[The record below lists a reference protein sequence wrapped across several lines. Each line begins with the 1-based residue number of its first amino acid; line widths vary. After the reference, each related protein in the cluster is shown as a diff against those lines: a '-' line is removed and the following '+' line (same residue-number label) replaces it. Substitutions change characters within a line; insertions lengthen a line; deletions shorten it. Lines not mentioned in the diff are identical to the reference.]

1 MMHKAMISRCS
12 AVAIATGLWIGSPAR
27 AQYQYQSSN
36 YVPPTNTDAV
46 VQADMR
52 VTDAEARI
60 TQARNQASAAQSA
73 VSNLQAEIQGQQG
86 QIASVSARIE
96 QSQQALPALQSAAE
110 HWSGELHE
118 REMALDQAMARCHA
132 DRMAVDQ
139 ALADDGKPIDRS
151 DGYVAANQA
160 IEKAKDDLHLAESA
174 ATQRLTATREYS
186 EAYHQWESADQR
198 LQALRQNPAAAAELD
213 EATRQWEAARRQMDD
228 LRAHALSSDL
238 DVRSA
243 RERLT
248 QAESNMDA
256 CRLSQQRNGQSSP
269 RTAAA
274 IRELTDAQHA
284 CEQAIAAVHE
294 VQAKAASAQSDYQ
307 KQIDGINYN
316 HKIIVAI
323 QADIASLQQEL
334 ASQQAAV
341 ARANEDVNRATA
353 VAQSAQ
359 HDREAAIE
367 ATESVPPRST
377 YNSAPA
383 IVETPAPYPYAAPQV
398 VRVEPPVYAPPPPL
412 FSARVDLGGVRI
424 GGFFVHPRFE
434 YHYSPHRRYE
444 HERGRRGE
452 RR

>member
-1 MMHKAMISRCS
+1 MHKSMISGCS
-12 AVAIATGLWIGSPAR
+12 VAAVVAGLWMGSPAR
-27 AQYQYQSSN
+27 AQYQSSN
-36 YVPPTNTDAV
+36 YVPPTNSNAV

-60 TQARNQASAAQSA
+60 TQARNQASAAKSA
-73 VSNLQAEIQGQQG
+73 VSDLQAEIQGQQG
-86 QIASVSARIE
+86 QIASVSARIQ
-96 QSQQALPALQSAAE
+96 QSQQALSALQSAAE
-110 HWSGELHE
+110 HWSGELHT
-118 REMALDQAMARCHA
+118 REMALDQAMVRCHA

-186 EAYHQWESADQR
+186 EAYHQWELADQR
-198 LQALRQNPAAAAELD
+198 LQALRKNPAAGAELD
-213 EATRQWEAARRQMDD
+213 EATRQWEAARKQMDD

-256 CRLSQQRNGQSSP
+256 CRLSQQRGGASSP
-269 RTAAA
+269 RSAAA

-334 ASQQAAV
+334 AIQQAAV

-353 VAQSAQ
+353 VAQTAQ
-359 HDREAAIE
+359 HDREAAID
-367 ATESVPPRST
+367 ATESVAARPIYGP
-377 YNSAPA
+377 APA
-383 IVETPAPYPYAAPQV
+383 MIDGPAPYAGPPV
-398 VRVEPPVYAPPPPL
+398 VSVEPPVYAPPPPL
-412 FSARVDLGGVRI
+412 FSARVDLGGLRI

-444 HERGRRGE
+444 HERWRRGE

>member
-1 MMHKAMISRCS
+1 MHKRMISGCS
-12 AVAIATGLWIGSPAR
+12 AAAVAVVAGLWMGSSAR
-27 AQYQYQSSN
+27 AQYQASN
-36 YVPPTNTDAV
+36 YVPPTNSDAV
-46 VQADMR
+46 MQADMR
-52 VTDAEARI
+52 VTDAEAHI

-73 VSNLQAEIQGQQG
+73 VSNLQTEIQAQQG

-174 ATQRLTATREYS
+174 ATQRLAAAREYS
-186 EAYHQWESADQR
+186 EAYQQWESADQR
-198 LQALRQNPAAAAELD
+198 LQALRKDPAAGAELD
-213 EATRQWEAARRQMDD
+213 EATRQWEVARRRMDD
-228 LRAHALSSDL
+228 LRDHALSSDI

-256 CRLSQQRNGQSSP
+256 CRLSQQRTGPSSP
-269 RTAAA
+269 RTVAA
-274 IRELTDAQHA
+274 IKELTDAQHA
-284 CEQAIAAVHE
+284 CEQAIAAVHD
-294 VQAKAASAQSDYQ
+294 VQAKAASAQGDYQ

-334 ASQQAAV
+334 TSQQAAV
-341 ARANEDVNRATA
+341 ARANDDVNRATA
-353 VAQSAQ
+353 VAQTAQ

-367 ATESVPPRST
+367 ATETVPLRPT
-377 YNSAPA
+377 YNPEPA
-383 IVETPAPYPYAAPQV
+383 VVDQPAPYPYVSQQV
-398 VRVEPPVYAPPPPL
+398 VPVEPPVYAPPPPL
-412 FSARVDLGGVRI
+412 FSARVDLGGLRV
-424 GGFFVHPRFE
+424 GGFFGHPRFE

-452 RR
+452 HR

>member
-1 MMHKAMISRCS
+1 MQKRMISRCS
-12 AVAIATGLWIGSPAR
+12 AAAVGVMAGLWMGLSAR
-27 AQYQYQSSN
+27 AQYQSSN
-36 YVPPTNTDAV
+36 YVPPTNSDAV

-52 VTDAEARI
+52 VSDAEAAVE
-60 TQARNQASAAQSA
+60 QARQQVAAAQSA
-73 VSNLQAEIQGQQG
+73 VSDLQARIQGQRG
-86 QIASVSARIE
+86 EIASISARIE
-96 QSQQALPALQSAAE
+96 QSQQALPALQSAAA
-110 HWSGELHE
+110 HWSGALHE
-118 REMALDQAMARCHA
+118 REMTLDQAMARCHA

-174 ATQRLTATREYS
+174 ATQRLAATREYS
-186 EAYHQWESADQR
+186 QVYQQWESADQR
-198 LQALRQNPAAAAELD
+198 LQALRKNPAAGAELD
-213 EATRQWEAARRQMDD
+213 EAMRQWEAARRQMDD
-228 LRAHALSSDL
+228 LRAHALSSDVE
-238 DVRSA
+238 VRSA

-256 CRLSQQRNGQSSP
+256 CRLSQQRSGQSSP
-269 RTAAA
+269 RTTAA
-274 IRELTDAQHA
+274 IKELTDAQHA

-294 VQAKAASAQSDYQ
+294 VQAKAASAQGDYQ

-334 ASQQAAV
+334 ANQQAA
-341 ARANEDVNRATA
+341 ANRADDDVNRAVA
-353 VAQSAQ
+353 LAQSAQ
-359 HDREAAIE
+359 RDREAAIE
-367 ATESVPPRST
+367 ATETVPPRPNYS
-377 YNSAPA
+377 SAPA
-383 IVETPAPYPYAAPQV
+383 VVDGPDPYAGPPV
-398 VRVEPPVYAPPPPL
+398 VSVEPPVYAPPPPL
-412 FSARVDLGGVRI
+412 FSARIDLGGLRI